1 MRKIPTNSTK
11 APRKAEFVLDLTG
24 VHVTAGA
31 SSQHRLYQALC
42 HAITG
47 GIAKPGEPLPPSR
60 MLATQT
66 GFRRNAVTSAYE
78 RLIADGF
85 AVATV
90 GSGTYVAARIPARN
104 DVGKTHIAIE
114 PPQQG
119 PLALGC
125 THIDE
130 RALQRF
136 RAFAGR
142 RLRAFGSEHLQYG
155 DPRGSRELRVAIA
168 DHLLSARGLRC
179 DPDQI
184 LLTSGTQHALRIV
197 LGAILKAGD
206 QIWCEDP
213 GYPAARKAIEY
224 CSLRAVSVPVD
235 ASGLIVAKGRTLAPA
250 AGAAY
255 VTPSHQFPL
264 GVQMS
269 MPRRLELLDWAREAN
284 AFVIEDDYDS
294 EFRYDGAP
302 LLSLAGIDH
311 LSRVIYMGTFAKTLF
326 PGLRIG
332 YCALPE
338 RLVGPVTS
346 ARAALDRFPATLLEG
361 AVADMLNS
369 GAFAAN
375 LRRVRGIYREARDV
389 LASTLSAASNGAL
402 SVPVPSQGLHLVAR
416 FDPST
421 DPRIAAQAKAEAGVA
436 GWLLADTHFRARAL
450 PGFVLGFAGHKLPQL
465 IASAERLAK
474 SSLAALQQ
482 ARKARGTGGINRRK
496 IAALPES
503 ARRL

>member
-1 MRKIPTNSTK
+1 MRKIPTNSPP
-11 APRKAEFVLDLTG
+11 ARRKAELALDLSG
-24 VHVTAGA
+24 PHVTPGA
-31 SSQHRLYQALC
+31 SAPHRLYQALC

-60 MLATQT
+60 TLAKQT

-90 GSGTYVAARIPARN
+90 GSGTFVAARIPARVH
-104 DVGKTHIAIE
+104 DARRTKIAIE

-136 RAFAGR
+136 RSFAGR
-142 RLRAFGSEHLQYG
+142 RMRAFGTEHLQYG
-155 DPRGSRELRVAIA
+155 DPRGSRELRAAIA

-184 LLTSGTQHALRIV
+184 MLTSGTQHSLRIV
-197 LGAILKAGD
+197 LGAILKSGD

-213 GYPAARKAIEY
+213 GYPAARRAIEH
-224 CSLRAVSVPVD
+224 CGLRPISVPVD
-235 ASGLIVAKGRTLAPA
+235 ASGMIIARGRALGPA

-269 MPRRLELLDWAREAN
+269 MARRLELLDWARDAG

-338 RLVGPVTS
+338 RLVGPVTT
-346 ARAALDRFPATLLEG
+346 ARAALDRFPGTLLEG

-389 LASTLSAASNGAL
+389 LASTLSTTSNGAL

-421 DPRIAAQAKAEAGVA
+421 DPLVAAQAKAEAGVA
-436 GWLLADTHFRARAL
+436 GWLLAETYFRARPLA
-450 PGFVLGFAGHKLPQL
+450 GFVLGFAGHKLPQL

-474 SSLAALQQ
+474 SSLAALQ
-482 ARKARGTGGINRRK
+482 ANGKPNNAGTGK
-496 IAALPES
+496 VK
-503 ARRL
+503 RLKAVT

>member
-1 MRKIPTNSTK
+1 M
-11 APRKAEFVLDLTG
+11 
-24 VHVTAGA
+24 
-31 SSQHRLYQALC
+31 
-42 HAITG
+42 
-47 GIAKPGEPLPPSR
+47 
-60 MLATQT
+60 
-66 GFRRNAVTSAYE
+66 
-78 RLIADGF
+78 
-85 AVATV
+85 
-90 GSGTYVAARIPARN
+90 AARIPARAN
-104 DVGKTHIAIE
+104 DARKATIAVE

-142 RLRAFGSEHLQYG
+142 RMRAFGAEHLQYG
-155 DPRGSRELRVAIA
+155 DPRGSRELRAAIA

-184 LLTSGTQHALRIV
+184 MLTSGTQHALRIV
-197 LGAILKAGD
+197 LGAILKPGD
-206 QIWCEDP
+206 HIWCEDP
-213 GYPAARKAIEY
+213 GYPAARRAIAH
-224 CSLRAVSVPVD
+224 CGLRPVSVPVD
-235 ASGLIVAKGRTLAPA
+235 ASGMIVAKGRALAPS

-269 MPRRLELLDWAREAN
+269 MTRRLELLDWARDAG

-338 RLVGPVTS
+338 RLVGPVTT
-346 ARAALDRFPATLLEG
+346 ARAALDRFPGTLMEG

-375 LRRVRGIYREARDV
+375 LRKVRGIYREARDV
-389 LASTLSAASNGAL
+389 LASTLSAASGGLL

-421 DPRIAAQAKAEAGVA
+421 DPQIAAKAKTEAGVA
-436 GWLLADTHFRARAL
+436 GWLLAETYFRARPL
-450 PGFVLGFAGHKLPQL
+450 PGFVLGFSGHTLPRIDSVRRTAGEV
-465 IASAERLAK
+465 IAGRLANR
-474 SSLAALQQ
+474 SQAEQGWNRQSQTAQGSDLTVTAGRRPIRIAGASLSLTPASITRKHRMPGNRNVMYLVIGVLIVAVGVLSYNLYKAKQEPEGLQ
-482 ARKARGTGGINRRK
+482 INVGPDGLK
-496 IAALPES
+496 IKTK
-503 ARRL
+503 

>member
-1 MRKIPTNSTK
+1 
-11 APRKAEFVLDLTG
+11 
-24 VHVTAGA
+24 VTPGA

-60 MLATQT
+60 TLAKQT

-90 GSGTYVAARIPARN
+90 GSGTFVAARIPARA
-104 DVGKTHIAIE
+104 DDRSKAKIAVE

-119 PLALGC
+119 PLALGR
-125 THIDE
+125 THIDDG
-130 RALQRF
+130 ALQRF
-136 RAFAGR
+136 RAFTGR
-142 RLRAFGSEHLQYG
+142 RLRAFGQEHLHYG
-155 DPRGSRELRVAIA
+155 DPRGSRELRLAIA

-184 LLTSGTQHALRIV
+184 MLTTGTQHALRVV
-197 LGAILKAGD
+197 LGAILRPGD

-213 GYPAARKAIEY
+213 GYPAARKAIEH
-224 CSLRAVSVPVD
+224 CRLRAVSVPVD
-235 ASGLIVAKGRTLAPA
+235 ASGMIVAKGRALAPS

-269 MPRRLELLDWAREAN
+269 MPRRLELLDWAREAD

-311 LSRVIYMGTFAKTLF
+311 LSRVIYVGTFAKTLF

-338 RLVGPVTS
+338 RLVGPVAT
-346 ARAALDRFPATLLEG
+346 ARAALDRFPGTLLEG

-375 LRRVRGIYREARDV
+375 LRRVRGLYREARDV
-389 LASTLSAASNGAL
+389 LASTLSRVSNGEL

-416 FDPST
+416 FEPST
-421 DPRIAAQAKAEAGVA
+421 DPRVAAQAKTDAGVG
-436 GWLLADTHFRARAL
+436 GWLLAETYFRARPL
-450 PGFVLGFAGHKLPQL
+450 PGFVLGFAGHPLPEL
-465 IASAERLAK
+465 IASAERLAR
-474 SSLAALQQ
+474 SSLTALQ
-482 ARKARGTGGINRRK
+482 ANRRVS
-496 IAALPES
+496 ES
-503 ARRL
+503 GTKVKRLKTKS

>member
-1 MRKIPTNSTK
+1 MRKIPTNST
-11 APRKAEFVLDLTG
+11 AHRKGELALDLDGPHITRD
-24 VHVTAGA
+24 A
-31 SSQHRLYQALC
+31 SSPHRLYQALC

-47 GIAKPGEPLPPSR
+47 GIAKPGEPLPPQR
-60 MLATQT
+60 TLAKQT

-90 GSGTYVAARIPARN
+90 GSGTFVAARIPARAN
-104 DVGKTHIAIE
+104 EARRATVAVE

-142 RLRAFGSEHLQYG
+142 RMRAFGAEHLHYG
-155 DPRGSRELRVAIA
+155 DPRGSRELRAAIA

-184 LLTSGTQHALRIV
+184 MLTSGTQHALRIV
-197 LGAILKAGD
+197 LGAILKPGD
-206 QIWCEDP
+206 HIWCEDP
-213 GYPAARKAIEY
+213 GYPAARRAIGH
-224 CSLRAVSVPVD
+224 CALRPVSVPVD
-235 ASGLIVAKGRTLAPA
+235 ASGMIVAKGRALAPK

-269 MPRRLELLDWAREAN
+269 MTRRLELLDWARQAN

-294 EFRYDGAP
+294 EFRYNGAP

-338 RLVGPVTS
+338 RLVGPVTT
-346 ARAALDRFPATLLEG
+346 ARAAFDRFPGTLLEG

-369 GAFAAN
+369 GAFATN
-375 LRRVRGIYREARDV
+375 LRKVRGIYREARNA
-389 LASTLSAASNGAL
+389 LASTLSTASDGHL
-402 SVPVPSQGLHLVAR
+402 TVPVPSQGLHLVAR
-416 FDPST
+416 FDPAT
-421 DPRIAAQAKAEAGVA
+421 DPRVAVAAKAGAGVG
-436 GWLLADTHFRARAL
+436 GWLLAETYFRARPL
-450 PGFVLGFAGHKLPQL
+450 PGFVLGFAGHTLPEL
-465 IASAERLAK
+465 KASAERLAK
-474 SSLAALQQ
+474 SSLAALRTS
-482 ARKARGTGGINRRK
+482 RKAK
-496 IAALPES
+496 AA
-503 ARRL
+503 R